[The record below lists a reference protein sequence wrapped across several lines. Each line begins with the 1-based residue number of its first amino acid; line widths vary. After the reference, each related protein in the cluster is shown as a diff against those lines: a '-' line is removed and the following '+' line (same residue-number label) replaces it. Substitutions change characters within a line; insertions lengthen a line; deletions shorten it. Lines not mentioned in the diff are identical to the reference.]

1 MRSYDEYCALAK
13 SLDVVGDRWTLLIVR
28 ELELRGGC
36 RYTDLRNGLPGI
48 ATNLLADRLRELE
61 HEGLVVR
68 EDAPPPVATTLFR
81 LTPRGQELRPVLE
94 SLVRWGMPLMTADNT
109 GDAVRGHWLAWAIEL
124 VLADR
129 QPDAPPVTV
138 EVLAGDQQIVLET
151 RDGGLVTRLG
161 AAGDAGAD
169 ATITGEARPVMG
181 LLLGIIGLSQAT
193 SAGVSYVGDPAIL
206 ERIGPA
212 DQPSRS
218 DQPTGSDQ
226 RSRVGSDRSIV

>member
-68 EDAPPPVATTLFR
+68 EEAPPPVATTLFR
-81 LTPRGQELRPVLE
+81 LTPRGVELRPVLE
-94 SLVRWGMPLMTADNT
+94 SLVRWGMPLMTEDNT
-109 GDAVRGHWLAWAIEL
+109 GDAVRGHWLAWAVEL
-124 VLADR
+124 VLADL
-129 QPDAPPVTV
+129 QPEAPPVTV
-138 EVLAGDQQIVLET
+138 EVRAGDQPFVLET
-151 RDGGLVTRLG
+151 RDGSLVTR
-161 AAGDAGAD
+161 AGVVGESGAD

-181 LLLGIIGLSQAT
+181 LLLGIIGLREAKA
-193 SAGVSYVGDPAIL
+193 AGVTYTGDPAVL

-212 DQPSRS
+212 DQRSAGGSSRAIA
-218 DQPTGSDQ
+218 PT
-226 RSRVGSDRSIV
+226 R